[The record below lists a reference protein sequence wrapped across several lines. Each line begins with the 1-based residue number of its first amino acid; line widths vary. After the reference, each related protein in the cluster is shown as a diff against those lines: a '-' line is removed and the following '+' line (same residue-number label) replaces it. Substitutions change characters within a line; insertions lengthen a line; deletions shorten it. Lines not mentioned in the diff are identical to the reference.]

1 MTKALLWEW
10 LNDVEDNE
18 EVNLSEILRE
28 YEEAERDLIEELE
41 ERQTFTG
48 FYSFQDAMDAWR
60 YERL

>member
-18 EVNLSEILRE
+18 EVSLSEVLRE

-41 ERQTFTG
+41 ERQSMTG

-60 YERL
+60 YERW